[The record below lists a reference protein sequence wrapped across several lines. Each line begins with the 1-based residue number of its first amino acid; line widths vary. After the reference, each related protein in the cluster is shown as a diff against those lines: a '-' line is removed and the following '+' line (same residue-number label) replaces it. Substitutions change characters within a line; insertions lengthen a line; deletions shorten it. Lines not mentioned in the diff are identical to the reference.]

1 MLNSFT
7 QTTTT
12 EEEAATATNNNKTF
26 SNLIAHKLAHS
37 IRNQDSDQFLYL
49 YDKIPSFLSQSLV
62 ILFLII
68 FLLLPNFN

>member
-7 QTTTT
+7 HTTTT
-12 EEEAATATNNNKTF
+12 EEEATTNNNNNKTF

-37 IRNQDSDQFLYL
+37 IRNQDSEQFLYL

-62 ILFLII
+62 MF
-68 FLLLPNFN
+68 

>member
-7 QTTTT
+7 HTTTT
-12 EEEAATATNNNKTF
+12 EEEEATTNNNNNNKTF

-37 IRNQDSDQFLYL
+37 IRNQDSEQFLYL

-62 ILFLII
+62 MFY
-68 FLLLPNFN
+68 F